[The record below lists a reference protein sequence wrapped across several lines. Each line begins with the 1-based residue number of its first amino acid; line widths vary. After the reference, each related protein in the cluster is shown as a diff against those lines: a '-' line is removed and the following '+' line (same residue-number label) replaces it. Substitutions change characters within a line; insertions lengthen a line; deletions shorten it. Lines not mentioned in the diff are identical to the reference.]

1 MKKENPNEPPVA
13 GYIAYY
19 LKPGVP
25 VIKEGEITEL
35 PLTISSK
42 IIPSKLKDKFLE
54 TFNQDRRD
62 NIPSEEELKYFLN
75 DNPL

>member
-1 MKKENPNEPPVA
+1 MKKENLNEPPVA

-19 LKPGVP
+19 LKSGVP
-25 VIKEGEITEL
+25 IKEGEITKL

-42 IIPSKLKDKFLE
+42 IIPSKLKKKFLE
-54 TFNQDRRD
+54 TFNQDGKG

-75 DNPL
+75 LNT